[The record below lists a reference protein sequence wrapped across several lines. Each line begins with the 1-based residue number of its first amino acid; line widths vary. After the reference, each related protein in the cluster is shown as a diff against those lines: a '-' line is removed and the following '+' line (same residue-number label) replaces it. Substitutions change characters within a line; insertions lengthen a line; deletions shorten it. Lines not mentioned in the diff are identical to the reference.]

1 MTDEAKT
8 KDQQEPRA
16 LQRAGTPAFGGS
28 DVARFLKALG
38 DDPEREGL
46 LETPERFLKAWRFW
60 CSGYNQN
67 PVEVMKAFTDGAAGY
82 DEMIVQTNIPVFSMC
97 EHHLAPFFGVCH
109 IGYIPDGKVV
119 GLSKL
124 SRLVEVFARRLQV
137 QERLTTQI
145 AQSFLDIVYPKGV
158 GVIIKCRHLCMESR
172 GIQRMGA
179 ITTTSALLGKF
190 RDEADTRAEFLA
202 YAKEG

>member
-1 MTDEAKT
+1 MTSRKIDENK
-8 KDQQEPRA
+8 PRN
-16 LQRAGTPAFGGS
+16 LPIAGTPAFS
-28 DVARFLKALG
+28 ADDVTRFLKFLG
-38 DDPEREGL
+38 DNPDREGL
-46 LETPERFLKAWRFW
+46 AETPERFMRAWRFW
-60 CSGYNQN
+60 CGGYFQD
-67 PVEVMKAFTDGAAGY
+67 PSEVMKAFTDGAANY

-124 SRLVEVFARRLQV
+124 SRLVDVFSRRLQV

-145 AQSFLDIVYPKGV
+145 AESFSEIVQPRGV